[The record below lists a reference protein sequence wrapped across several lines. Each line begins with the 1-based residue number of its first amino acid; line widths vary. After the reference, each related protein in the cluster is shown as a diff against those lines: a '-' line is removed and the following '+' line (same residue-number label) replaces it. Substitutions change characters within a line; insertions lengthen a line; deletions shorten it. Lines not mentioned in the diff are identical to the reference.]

1 MQRGDADVGDGGVGI
16 LEERVTLVGHGVDLL
31 VRVGVRVWSEW
42 VGDRGPGGEGGLTGA
57 HGAVTGVVGG
67 CRGGGISARYV

>member
-42 VGDRGPGGEGGLTGA
+42 VVTVTGA

-67 CRGGGISARYV
+67 CRGGGISAR